1 MVVPDRRCRV
11 DKIATKRRFLNR
23 HVAPRSQK
31 MTKPKGAIK
40 PEKPRPDFPLTAH
53 PAGQWVKK
61 IHGKLYRFGP
71 WADPEGALSEYRRR
85 REQLEGGADHD
96 PGKLTVRRLC
106 QEFLKSRRQS
116 VDQRELS
123 EKTWRDYQSAGKRM
137 VAFFGPSRT
146 VASLHPKDF
155 SRYRASFPADWGSVR
170 INNEIAR
177 ASAILRFAHRNG
189 LTIAPIQTGDGFRR
203 ASQKKV
209 RAERA
214 AKPAKFFEA
223 SEVHALLGH
232 ASDQMRAMIL
242 LGINCGYGNA
252 DCGRLTRDMLDLESG
267 WLTSHRH
274 KTGILRAAQLWP
286 ETIEAL
292 QAVLAVERKRIPIEH
307 ANLVFLTRCR
317 KPWWVE
323 GASGDP
329 ISKEFTKL
337 REAAGVFRKQ
347 VGFYSLRH
355 VTQTI
360 GEQAPGQRDGVAIKI
375 VMGHIDNSISAEYRE
390 DYDREPIKAICEH
403 LRKWFLAGKPQKDAQ
418 KQAS

>member
-1 MVVPDRRCRV
+1 
-11 DKIATKRRFLNR
+11 
-23 HVAPRSQK
+23 
-31 MTKPKGAIK
+31 MTKPKDAEK
-40 PEKPRPDFPLTAH
+40 PAKPRPDFPLTAH

-61 IHGKLYRFGP
+61 INGKLYRFGP

-96 PGKLTVRRLC
+96 PGKLTIRRLC
-106 QEFLKSRRQS
+106 QDFLVSRRQA
-116 VDQRELS
+116 VDRRELS
-123 EKTWRDYQSAGKRM
+123 EKTWRDYQSAGKRL

-155 SRYRASFPADWGSVR
+155 SRYRGSFPADWGSVR
-170 INNEIAR
+170 TNNEIAR

-189 LTIAPIQTGDGFRR
+189 LATAPIQTGDGFRR

-214 AKPAKFFEA
+214 AKPAKFFDACEI
-223 SEVHALLGH
+223 HAMLDH
-232 ASDQMRAMIL
+232 ASPQLRAMIL
-242 LGINCGYGNA
+242 LGINAGYGNA
-252 DCGRLTRDMLDLESG
+252 DCGRLTRDMLDLGSG
-267 WLTSHRH
+267 WLVSHRQ
-274 KTGILRAAQLWP
+274 KTGIFRAAQLWP

-292 QAVLAVERKRIPIEH
+292 RVVLDTKRNRIPIEH
-307 ANLVFLTRCR
+307 ADLVFLTRCR

-329 ISKEFTKL
+329 ISKEFAKL
-337 REAAGVFRKQ
+337 RQAAGVFRKY

-355 VTQTI
+355 ITQTI
-360 GEQAPGQRDGVAIKI
+360 GEQAAGHREGVAIKI
-375 VMGHIDNSISAEYRE
+375 LMGHIDNSISAEYRE
-390 DYDREPIKAICEH
+390 DYDRGPIKAICEH
-403 LRKWFLAGKPQKDAQ
+403 LRQWWLAGKPEKGSQ